1 MGDKT
6 ACAPALVSHTE
17 KAEHTVEACHASSLP
32 RTSLCC
38 SCSCNLD
45 REIDI
50 FINFLKISL
59 SNIVSRANFLPLRSG
74 QKKEVCNTQRPFFL
88 IH

>member
-6 ACAPALVSHTE
+6 ARAPALVIHTE
-17 KAEHTVEACHASSLP
+17 KPAMHPSSLP

-38 SCSCNLD
+38 LCSCNLD